1 MRKVELLSPV
11 GNMECLYQAVKNG
24 ADAVYLGGKKFGA
37 RHYANNFDYD
47 ELIKAIKYCHLY
59 DVKIYVTVNTI
70 TFEDELDEVLDFVD
84 FLYTNQVDAIIVQ
97 DIGLISIIRK
107 KFPNMEIHASTQA
120 HNHNTEGLNY
130 LKSLGVKR
138 AVLAR
143 ELSLND
149 IKELKSDIDKEIFI
163 HGALCVS
170 YSGCCLFSAMHGNRS
185 GNRGECVGSCRLPY
199 KLYENNKLINTN
211 GEYLLSTK
219 SLCTINNIDK
229 LIESGVTSFK
239 IEGRMKSKEY
249 VGYIT
254 KLYREKI
261 DEYYLKQKYNVT
273 DKEIENIKKL
283 YNRELT
289 SGYLFDN
296 YGKTLMNIKTPNHIG
311 TILGKVINID
321 KKQIKIKLE
330 DDLNQEDGI
339 RFDNDKGLIVNRL
352 YNDKGL
358 LTNQVT
364 KGNIA
369 IVDNKIGL
377 KKADIVRKTLD
388 VLLVNEINKY
398 DDKKIEIEI
407 ECKAFIG
414 KPLEVTLKD
423 NYNTVSKYG
432 NIVEEA
438 MNAPTGQER
447 IKEQLE
453 KLGDSPFI
461 SKNTEIDMDD
471 NVFIPI
477 KELNEL
483 RRNAVI
489 ELINKRENRKI
500 REVIRNEVK
509 VEINKIDDTPLTIN
523 ILVRNEEQLKTAI
536 DNNIDTIYTD
546 NTVLYNKY
554 KDKANVYFKTR
565 RVSKNINDYNNE
577 NLLVTE
583 WGAAYKYVKDNNV
596 VTDYF
601 LNVTNRYTIN
611 ELKKLGVK
619 RITLSPEINLN
630 NIKLL
635 AKETNNLELV
645 VYGRIELMVTKY
657 CPMNMLINKDN
668 KTCNLCDINNYY
680 LKDKDDNIYPIISE
694 KHLTHILDSKPLDL
708 TSNIKEYIN
717 FGIRNYR
724 LDLFDESKEDIENL
738 IRTIKDAY
746 EYRNN

>member
-583 WGAAYKYVKDNNV
+583 WGAAYKYAKDNNV